1 MRLDGFAAACGCS
14 REPTAERTIP
24 PSLSSSAA
32 VVRTLLTPKIK
43 GRAAPFIFGGRRGI
57 RTPGGFHLNGFQ
69 DRRDRPL
76 RHPSVSAAP
85 KGSRFL
91 LFSGAFSP
99 FPQQRPYFRVRSQA
113 APGFRSPFPSGAR
126 LSEPVPRRRPAF
138 KLPSQAPFST
148 VCAEEE
154 ERQSARARVRADD
167 IPNVVI
173 LDLMPREVG
182 F

>member
-1 MRLDGFAAACGCS
+1 MASQPQATAK
-14 REPTAERTIP
+14 REPTAGRTTP
-24 PSLSSSAA
+24 LSPIFAAA

-43 GRAAPFIFGGRRGI
+43 GRAAPFYFWRKERDLNPRRLSPQRFSRPPRSTAPPSFRIGRPKGQPFFVVFRRFLARSSVAPPVF
-57 RTPGGFHLNGFQ
+57 RTP
-69 DRRDRPL
+69 
-76 RHPSVSAAP
+76 
-85 KGSRFL
+85 
-91 LFSGAFSP
+91 FS
-99 FPQQRPYFRVRSQA
+99 
-113 APGFRSPFPSGAR
+113 SGAR

-167 IPNVVI
+167 IPDVVI